1 MHNPTNPLAPLL
13 KMQLELS
20 RQVAEALFSGMET
33 ASHAAL
39 ALAQRSANEQLALAR
54 YGQAAE
60 ERAEKTAR
68 AAIPPQPATPMAYQ
82 QEALRLMSTMQ
93 SELAKSMAKGM
104 EQGSRAMAANMRPA
118 GTREPTQFDDLVRS
132 PLENLAGIWAVF
144 ANNLKQANGEQTW
157 MEKRWS
163 HIPDRRVSRTRDRR
177 SGSSRAHH

>member
-1 MHNPTNPLAPLL
+1 MYNPTNPLAPLL
-13 KMQLELS
+13 KLQLELS

-39 ALAQRSANEQLALAR
+39 ALAQQSANQQLNLAR
-54 YGQAAE
+54 DGRDPE
-60 ERAEKTAR
+60 ERTAKAAR
-68 AAIPPQPATPMAYQ
+68 AATPPPLPTPMAYQ

-93 SELAKSMAKGM
+93 NELAKSMSQSM
-104 EQGSRAMAANMRPA
+104 EQGSRAVTANARPA
-118 GTREPTQFDDLVRS
+118 APREAPRFDALVRS

-144 ANNLKQANGEQTW
+144 ADNLKQAEGRQPW

-163 HIPDRRVSRTRDRR
+163 RIPDRRVSRARDRR